1 MLNAIDFTLQ
11 LLQGRMLGTR
21 WSRTVLQSLA
31 AISLSTI
38 ANVSVA
44 QTLYVTDEL
53 VITVRTGP
61 STQNSIIRNLNSG
74 DAVTVLE
81 ETDDGTYV
89 RVRTDT
95 GEEGWALRRYLI
107 TSPIAR
113 SQLATAERDLAQA
126 RDRVTELETVVA
138 DLNERLDTVTQRLE
152 EAESA
157 ATSLNTELVDV
168 RSVSA
173 NAITIRDRNENLR
186 REAIERDRLI
196 DELTV
201 QNNALASRATREWF
215 VVGAGVLSTGI
226 VLGLVIPTLRRKRRT
241 EW

>member
-1 MLNAIDFTLQ
+1 MPNANDC
-11 LLQGRMLGTR
+11 TR
-21 WSRTVLQSLA
+21 GAKPKQTFGQRFATVTAYGLA
-31 AISLSTI
+31 VVVLS
-38 ANVSVA
+38 ALASPSFS

-74 DAVTVLE
+74 DEVTVLE

-95 GEEGWALRRYLI
+95 GAEGWALRRYLI
-107 TSPIAR
+107 TTPIAR
-113 SQLATAERDLAQA
+113 NQLQTAERELAQA
-126 RDRVTELETVVA
+126 RDRVTELETVIA
-138 DLNERLDTVTQRLE
+138 DLSGQLDTITQRME
-152 EAESA
+152 EAETA
-157 ATSLNTELVDV
+157 ATTLNTELVDV

-173 NAITIRDRNENLR
+173 NALTIRDRNENLR
-186 REAIERDRLI
+186 REAIEKDRLV
-196 DELTV
+196 DELTT
-201 QNNALASRATREWF
+201 QNAALTSRASREWF
-215 VVGAGVLSTGI
+215 VVGAGVLATGI